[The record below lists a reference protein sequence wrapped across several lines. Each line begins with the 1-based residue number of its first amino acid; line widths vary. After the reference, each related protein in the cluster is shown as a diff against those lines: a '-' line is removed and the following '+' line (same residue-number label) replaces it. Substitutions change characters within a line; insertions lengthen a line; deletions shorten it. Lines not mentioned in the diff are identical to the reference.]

1 MAETARSPRIVL
13 VGAGSTSFG
22 ISTIG
27 DLLTVG
33 AEPLAGATVVLHDI
47 DAPSLEATRTV
58 FLRAMEEHGKG
69 SGRGACGGTGHG
81 RQAAP
86 PFRVE
91 STTDPH
97 RALDG
102 AEFVIVSIEHGNR
115 LETWKQDYYVPLSY
129 GSRQVY
135 GENGGAGG
143 AFHTWRQIAPLL
155 RLASIME
162 EHCPDA
168 WLLNF
173 SNPVPRLVR
182 AVLRATRIRTVG
194 LCHGIGTGLTSLERI
209 LGTPLAHLDY
219 TSAGLNHFYWFVRV
233 AAKTAFRMPAMA
245 KQPAMEVAK
254 GTDLLPALRERGL
267 AWAIE
272 EELPLTAELLKTYG
286 YLGYPEE
293 SHPAEYLAWADA
305 YSRSVKYDFKRSAE
319 QAVSLKE
326 RLAATAAGRE
336 DNAWWVRPSGER
348 AVQIIAGLANDTG
361 QHEDAVNV
369 PNDGAIENLPAD
381 SVVEVPARIDRR
393 GIHPEKVGPLPLGIA
408 HLLRKEIIVQEAVVE
423 AALSEDYD
431 DAVRALM
438 LDETVPTPQVARLI
452 LDRMIVLQKDL
463 LPPFHG
469 RRENA

>member
-1 MAETARSPRIVL
+1 MAATARPPRIVL

-33 AEPLAGATVVLHDI
+33 AEPLAGSTIVLHDI
-47 DAPSLEATRTV
+47 DEPALETTRAV
-58 FLRAMEEHGKG
+58 FLRAMAEREHGTG
-69 SGRGACGGTGHG
+69 SAAGRGTGY
-81 RQAAP
+81 AP
-86 PFRVE
+86 LFRVE

-102 AEFVIVSIEHGNR
+102 ADYVIVSIEHGNR
-115 LETWKQDYYVPLSY
+115 LETWKQDYYVPLRH

-135 GENGGAGG
+135 GENGGTGG
-143 AFHTWRQIAPLL
+143 AFHTWRQIPPLL
-155 RLASIME
+155 RLARLME
-162 EHCPDA
+162 QRCPEA

-173 SNPVPRLVR
+173 SNPVPRLAR
-182 AVLRATRIRTVG
+182 ALLRATRVRTVG
-194 LCHGIGTGLTSLERI
+194 LCHGIGTGLASLEKI
-209 LGTPLAHLDY
+209 LGTPVATLDY

-233 AAKTAFRMPAMA
+233 VAKTGFRVPAMA
-245 KQPAMEVAK
+245 GQPAMEVTE
-254 GTDLLPALRERGL
+254 GTDLLPVLRDRAL

-272 EELPLTAELLKTYG
+272 EELPLTAELLRTYG
-286 YLGYPEE
+286 CLGYTEE
-293 SHPAEYLAWADA
+293 SHPAEYLDWADA
-305 YSRSVKYDFKRSAE
+305 YCPAAKYDFKRSAE
-319 QAVSLKE
+319 HAASLKE

-336 DNAWWVRPSGER
+336 DGAWWVHPSGER

-369 PNDGAIENLPAD
+369 QNDGAIENLPAD
-381 SVVEVPARIDRR
+381 CVVEVPARVDRK

-408 HLLRKEIIVQEAVVE
+408 HLLRHEIVVQEAVVE

-438 LDETVPTPQVARLI
+438 LDGTLPSPQVARLV
-452 LDRMIVLQKDL
+452 LDEMISLQRDL
-463 LPPFHG
+463 LPPF
-469 RRENA
+469 RRRSA